1 MSFSSI
7 TQYLPSLPSFL
18 QRSTPPADIFDACKK
33 GDLEALKT
41 FHKNGVDL
49 NEESFTGFLP
59 LHYACRRGHLS
70 AVKYLVEHGS
80 NVNHLTNSSPLYLSP
95 LYLACYNSHYA
106 VAKYLLENGAQPN
119 QYLKDGTATVLH
131 HADKIKPMIARLLT
145 RHGALLGAKDA
156 FERIPLHNVKS
167 YAMAKAL
174 KEAGSQ
180 ISAKD
185 CEGRTPLQVALST
198 NKYYVA
204 SCLNQKDKSW
214 HAVAV
219 RERDSKGQLSEN
231 KEFYLYD
238 SETTDLY
245 NLEPSGLKFRAKS
258 FVVVAG
264 ALPFAILAT
273 LTNLIQIV
281 SDIALGIWTSITNF
295 SNEALASSLKGLA
308 ISILW
313 DAPAAVITR
322 IYRAASSPLFAI
334 AMIFVGI
341 YGLLDPIE
349 GRKALNTIEKKWDE
363 SGLLDLAKMKRVG
376 NLAESEI
383 NGYARYY
390 LTSWDPEVENS

>member
-18 QRSTPPADIFDACKK
+18 QRSTPPVDIFDACKK

-41 FHKNGVDL
+41 FHKNGADL
-49 NEESFTGFLP
+49 NEESFSGFLP

-80 NVNHLTNSSPLYLSP
+80 NVNRLTNSSPLYLSP

-119 QYLKDGTATVLH
+119 QYIKNGTATVLH
-131 HADKIKPMIARLLT
+131 YGEKITANIAQLLIKN
-145 RHGALLGAKDA
+145 GALLGAKDS
-156 FERIPLHNVKS
+156 FGRIPLHNVKS
-167 YAMAKAL
+167 YAMANAL
-174 KEAGSQ
+174 KNAGSQ
-180 ISAKD
+180 TSARD

-204 SCLNQKDKSW
+204 CCLNEKDKPW

-219 RERDSKGQLSEN
+219 QERDSKGQLSEN
-231 KEFYLYD
+231 EDFYLYD

-245 NLEPSGLKFRAKS
+245 YLEPSGLKFRAKS

-264 ALPFAILAT
+264 ALPFAIIAT
-273 LTNLIQIV
+273 LTNLIKIV
-281 SDIALGIWTSITNF
+281 SDIALGIWKSIKDF
-295 SNEALASSLKGLA
+295 SVEELTTSLKGLA
-308 ISILW
+308 VSILW

-322 IYRAASSPLFAI
+322 IYRAACSPLFAI

-341 YGLLDPIE
+341 YGLIDPIE

-390 LTSWDPEVENS
+390 LTVWDPELENS